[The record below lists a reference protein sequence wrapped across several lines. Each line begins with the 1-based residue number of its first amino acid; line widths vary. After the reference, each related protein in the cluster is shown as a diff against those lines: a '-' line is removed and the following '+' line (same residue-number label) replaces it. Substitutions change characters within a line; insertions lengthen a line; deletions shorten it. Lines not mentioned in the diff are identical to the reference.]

1 MRPPKVLV
9 VAHPVAVAAN
19 VDDVAMME
27 QAIDQRSGHEI
38 VTEDL
43 APFVEGLVRGQD
55 GGGGFVA
62 AGHELEEEHG
72 VVAIDREVADLVD
85 DQDRRVPKPD
95 SLGGR
100 LTYYRSAPMPC
111 FWRTFG
117 RPPFGMHAST
127 THAIVPGF
135 T

>member
-72 VVAIDREVADLVD
+72 AVAIDREVADLVD
-85 DQDRRVPKPD
+85 DQDRRVREGLEPV
-95 SLGGR
+95 
-100 LTYYRSAPMPC
+100 A
-111 FWRTFG
+111 
-117 RPPFGMHAST
+117 A
-127 THAIVPGF
+127 
-135 T
+135 